1 MEPGNPVKD
10 PLFQETP
17 KPSFSEVGLNNSFS
31 LKFIYVWLIELVIK
45 VSFILCMLKKQAM
58 EACPKKEI
66 PNFKELLKE
75 ENFYL
80 TTEVYSVKEIKKGRV
95 FV

>member
-1 MEPGNPVKD
+1 
-10 PLFQETP
+10 
-17 KPSFSEVGLNNSFS
+17 
-31 LKFIYVWLIELVIK
+31 
-45 VSFILCMLKKQAM
+45 M

-80 TTEVYSVKEIKKGRV
+80 TTEVYSVKEIKKKKGPV